1 GDMCGG
7 KRKRPPSESD
17 IEDDVAD
24 DSEPS
29 KGPKQ
34 PLLSDLPPSMEPVTV
49 TVVASP
55 QAQAKMADDEA
66 KPKGRKKKGKASRN
80 EEQEKPGLAKAGPQG
95 GPLLPP
101 PAEPAAQA
109 NTDPEPGAS
118 NASLEFRP
126 LRSSL
131 AEFAPPPKPQA
142 PEPEAVRR
150 V

>member
-1 GDMCGG
+1 
-7 KRKRPPSESD
+7 
-17 IEDDVAD
+17 
-24 DSEPS
+24 
-29 KGPKQ
+29 
-34 PLLSDLPPSMEPVTV
+34 
-49 TVVASP
+49 SP

-80 EEQEKPGLAKAGPQG
+80 EEKEKTGLAKAGPQG
-95 GPLLPP
+95 GPLLPLS
-101 PAEPAAQA
+101 AEPAAQA

-150 V
+150 VLEGGDAASPSPAGDPVVLSGKSDALPRSVHAFAQDSAIARAPSL